1 MLMILNRIT
10 DPYKRELAFHIG
22 LAGAEEGISIGAL
35 MEKCSTVQDANSG
48 IERTAVWR
56 RLKQLAQEGL
66 VQLIDAG
73 SRRSAFYIPTD
84 ELRRA
89 ALQAHLTSDVTRR
102 ERVAYDHDL
111 LDSYVP
117 NQTFYLRGNEL
128 TGLHVACAPGTR
140 ERDERQDRE
149 MRRFMSDLS
158 YASSRLEGVDY
169 GHLATKNFFEE
180 DSPITNLAPRDRK
193 VLMNHFQAA
202 KFIVSGIHYPPIEGD
217 VGITEHDIRSV
228 HAILSGGLLKNPM
241 RQGAMRVTAVRIGD
255 SSYIPPAIPAEIK
268 RLFSVV
274 VEKAAQINDPYE
286 QSLFL
291 LVHLP
296 YLQPFDD
303 CNKRVGRLC
312 TNIPL
317 LRNGILPISWMDVNK
332 DEMELGLA
340 AVYEQQDPRILAEVF
355 VQACHRSFESF
366 TITQAERDPDEID
379 LRYDNELRKAV
390 RQMVLEGGDVLVPK
404 SVASEDSP
412 EFVDRV
418 TQIVGACI
426 DNPFV
431 GASYGLRLPDI
442 ERFAQRSGA
451 GADQLGTSVRQAA

>member
-1 MLMILNRIT
+1 MHIDLKHIT
-10 DPYKRELAFHIG
+10 DPHKRELAYHIG
-22 LAGAEEGISIGAL
+22 MAGANDGISIGEL
-35 MEKCSTVQDANSG
+35 MDKCSMVQDADVG

-56 RLKQLAQEGL
+56 RLKQLSQEGL

-73 SRRSAFYIPTD
+73 SRRSAYYIPTD
-84 ELRRA
+84 VLRRA
-89 ALQAHLTSDVTRR
+89 ALHMHLSTDAHARP
-102 ERVAYDHDL
+102 RVAYDHGL
-111 LDSYVP
+111 LDSYIP
-117 NQTFYLRGNEL
+117 NETHYLRGDEL
-128 TGLHVACAPGTR
+128 ARLHVACAPGTW
-140 ERDERQDRE
+140 ERGARQDRE

-202 KFIVSGIHYPPIEGD
+202 KFIIEGIHHPTREGD
-217 VGITEHDIRSV
+217 VGISEHDIRSV
-228 HAILSGGLLKNPM
+228 HAILSSGLLKNPM
-241 RQGAMRVTAVRIGD
+241 RQGAMRATAVRIGD
-255 SSYIPPAIPAEIK
+255 SSYIPPSIPAEIK
-268 RLFSVV
+268 RLFSLVI
-274 VEKAAQINDPYE
+274 EKAAQINDPYE

-303 CNKRVGRLC
+303 CNKRVGRIC

-317 LRNGILPISWMDVNK
+317 LRNGILPISWLDVNK

-355 VQACHRSFESF
+355 VQACHRSFEGFS
-366 TITQAERDPDEID
+366 ITQIERDPDEID
-379 LRYDNELRKAV
+379 LRYDNELRQAV
-390 RQMVLEGGDVLVPK
+390 RRRVLEGGEVNVPSSVDLV
-404 SVASEDSP
+404 DSA
-412 EFVDRV
+412 EFMERV

-431 GASYGLRLPDI
+431 GAPYGLRLPDI
-442 ERFAQRSGA
+442 ERFAQRQDSA
-451 GADQLGTSVRQAA
+451 GERPGMSPREAA